1 MYNWNHLCCA
11 YLKPVDKVGAWLADK
26 FQACFANLAAVH
38 WLPPHSIANGFKNLL
53 DIAVN
58 TDVELEQATTI
69 KDPNKFAATANAPAA
84 AVNMVKAQK
93 LGIRRGGG

>member
-1 MYNWNHLCCA
+1 MCYQHGCRSQHCL
-11 YLKPVDKVGAWLADK
+11 WL
-26 FQACFANLAAVH
+26 QEPGV
-38 WLPPHSIANGFKNLL
+38 
-53 DIAVN
+53 AVN